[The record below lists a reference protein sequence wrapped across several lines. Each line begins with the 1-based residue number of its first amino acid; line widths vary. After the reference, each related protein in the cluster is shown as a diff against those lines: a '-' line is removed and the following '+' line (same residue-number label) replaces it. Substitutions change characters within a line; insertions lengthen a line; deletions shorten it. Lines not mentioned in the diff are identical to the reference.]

1 MGGDF
6 VLFFMGKGVAKE
18 LLLPSFAI
26 AVFCGLAGVNHE
38 PRENESDRWL
48 PGT

>member
-6 VLFFMGKGVAKE
+6 VLFVMGKGVAKD

-26 AVFCGLAGVNHE
+26 AVSCDLAGVNHE
-38 PRENESDRWL
+38 LRENESDRWL
-48 PGT
+48 SGT